1 MTWFSSRKVTSFNS
15 SIDALRSM
23 RMTAPLMNNR
33 SPALSVMFMA
43 GSLQSVA
50 DELVDLDHRRQ
61 VVRLAAAHA
70 INLLVHPDA
79 DRDDS
84 GSELLRQLVVGVLEV
99 GDEDHPQ
106 AAKIVERIDPLAR
119 LRALLLGRAQHRDH
133 AIHRL
138 ALARAH
144 RLVRLLDHLVVSE
157 FVHRDP
163 SRLRRPAGIAPDSVA
178 AGAR

>member
-33 SPALSVMFMA
+33 SPALSVIFMA
-43 GSLQSVA
+43 CSLQSVA
-50 DELVDLDHRRQ
+50 DNLVDLDHRRQ
-61 VVRLAAAHA
+61 VVRLAAEHA

-84 GSELLRQLVVGVLEV
+84 GSELVRQLIIGVVEV

-106 AAKIVERIDPLAR
+106 AAKIVERLDALAR
-119 LRALLLGRAQHRDH
+119 LRALLLRRSQHRDY

-144 RLVRLLDHLVVSE
+144 CLMRILDHVVVSA
-157 FVHRDP
+157 FVHREP
-163 SRLRRPAGIAPDSVA
+163 F
-178 AGAR
+178 